1 MERIEPS
8 SSFGGRNMRNSDDHG
23 FKTVISNADILAM
36 LIKEYIP
43 GFEGKE
49 LEEIKGCLD
58 MEEGANKVRGR
69 EIEFHTEDGCI
80 IMDSSFDLKV
90 PGGPEKTVK
99 VALESQS
106 RVGKRERLFRRMQLY
121 GSTMMSSQMGKEFV
135 SPHYEGALDVYT
147 IWIIL
152 NPTMEFCNKVDSYC
166 LRNKEGMVMGGTK
179 SPMPGINITI
189 VGLGEYGDENIND
202 KVRFVTMLLAPKIDK
217 EERHRVILDNYNI
230 QLNESILR
238 GVDRIMS
245 FTENSL
251 DAAEC
256 EGALKEHQRDLESTV
271 KMLMAMIDSGI
282 VDVNRLEEVP
292 MENDLREAL
301 REELH
306 RRESS

>member
-245 FTENSL
+245 FTENSIDAERYEATMMERNSWFDEQFKSYSILIEKGRL
-251 DAAEC
+251 DAETLQ
-256 EGALKEHQRDLESTV
+256 ELPMRDDLKQALMEVIS
-271 KMLMAMIDSGI
+271 
-282 VDVNRLEEVP
+282 NR
-292 MENDLREAL
+292 NKD
-301 REELH
+301 
-306 RRESS
+306 

>member
-1 MERIEPS
+1 
-8 SSFGGRNMRNSDDHG
+8 MRNSDDHG

-245 FTENSL
+245 FTENSIDAERYEATMMERNSWFDEQFKSYSILIEKGRL
-251 DAAEC
+251 DAETLQ
-256 EGALKEHQRDLESTV
+256 ELPMRDDLKQALMEVIS
-271 KMLMAMIDSGI
+271 
-282 VDVNRLEEVP
+282 NR
-292 MENDLREAL
+292 NKD
-301 REELH
+301 
-306 RRESS
+306 